1 MALFWDTEGMKCWK
15 RITRKTQGV
24 HNQNRYFM
32 DMVQALF
39 FFLCSSAI
47 ILEINLAYF
56 RLIYSSKV
64 YIPLAES
71 AKCWLFDQVRGI
83 IQNACLFSTDLN
95 KIFHIKDV
103 YMQSTRENNSWTFK
117 NESVHKFTCAWFL
130 TLCCSLNDPQLCLF
144 SDSCSWVPCLSWTD
158 KLPAVLQ
165 KPPPQPKPK
174 CNKRYQTMNKDLI
187 LRNDRSLKNIYMYT
201 L

>member
-1 MALFWDTEGMKCWK
+1 M
-15 RITRKTQGV
+15 
-24 HNQNRYFM
+24 NQNHISKYLHNVLKHDIFIFHNLILFCSQWWHSFGTLKVWSAEKESHVKLKVCTCRYFM
-32 DMVQALF
+32 DMVHALF
-39 FFLCSSAI
+39 FFLCNSAI

-103 YMQSTRENNSWTFK
+103 YMQSTRENNSWTYK
-117 NESVHKFTCAWFL
+117 
-130 TLCCSLNDPQLCLF
+130 NDPFKSLHAL
-144 SDSCSWVPCLSWTD
+144 DS
-158 KLPAVLQ
+158 
-165 KPPPQPKPK
+165 
-174 CNKRYQTMNKDLI
+174 
-187 LRNDRSLKNIYMYT
+187 
-201 L
+201 